1 MKVIRYKTF
10 SDKGKDRPALST
22 VNSHRGLGR
31 SLVLGGLFGAGG
43 GLAGKM
49 KADDLD
55 AKGMTDEAIVRR
67 SSKHAAKVG
76 GVTGA
81 VRGAAYGA
89 LASGPVAIIPGA
101 VAGGILSGAGAYLGA
116 KKNAQTRIK
125 KRKEL
130 MNK

>member
-31 SLVLGGLFGAGG
+31 SFLLGDMTGAAG

-55 AKGMTDEAIVRR
+55 AMGMTDEAIIRR

-76 GVTGA
+76 SA
-81 VRGAAYGA
+81 LGAAKGAAVGA
-89 LASGPVAIIPGA
+89 LASGPVGIIPGA
-101 VAGGILSGAGAYLGA
+101 VAGGIFSGAGAYLGA

-130 MNK
+130 MN